1 MNSADA
7 DRKALLELLLAEEGL
22 TTDAGLALTPRVDPA
37 APGPLS
43 FAQQRLWFLDQF
55 EPGGSAYNVPG
66 ALRLSGALDAVAL
79 RRAFL
84 GLGERQEV
92 LRTVFVAEGDAP
104 VATLVPGLTP
114 AWREVDLSH
123 LPAGERA
130 TALQAAIRAE
140 AAGIFDLVRGPLL
153 RSVLVR
159 LAADEYALVVTMHHI
174 VSDQWSLGLL
184 ASELAAGYRAERG
197 LGAAPLRPAVQYAD
211 FAAWQRAWSATPAC
225 AAQIDYWRKQLAG
238 TTALELPT
246 TGPRPARTTAAG
258 GNVAFVLPAEVRVA
272 LERLAQAEGA
282 TLFMALLAVFKV
294 LLHRYTEQRDLAVG
308 TPVTGRSRPETAPLI
323 GFFTNTLVLRTAVEG
338 EPRFRD
344 WLRAV
349 RATCLEAYVH
359 QDAPFELLVETLQ
372 PARELNRNPYFDVMF
387 VLQTELPSLELPDV
401 TASFLP
407 TEIPEAK
414 FDLTLTVR
422 AVAGG
427 GLEGWIEFRTDLFDV
442 AAMTRLAAHYQNL
455 VTAAAATPDAVV
467 LDLPMMDTAER
478 RQVMETF
485 NATDVEYPRTG
496 EPLLHA
502 LVEAH
507 VDRTP
512 DAPAL
517 ADASER
523 ITYAEMERRANRLA
537 HRLRELGVRPD
548 VIVGLSLGRT
558 LDMVIGVLGVLK
570 AGGAYLPLDPSYPAD
585 RVAYMLDDARA
596 PVLVTHAETR
606 GLLPVP
612 PGVKELD
619 LDREAELLAAL
630 PATRS
635 VTGVVGDNL
644 LYTIYTSGSTG
655 RPKGTTLPHAA
666 MYNLLRWHH
675 ATLLNGA
682 RGLLFASLSF
692 DVSFHDIFAVLGSG
706 GELHIATEVHRG
718 DVAALVD
725 YLERER
731 IQKIILPV
739 VVFQQ
744 IAADYGDRPQR
755 FSAMREI
762 MTTGEALILTP
773 AILDFCAKLSWCALH
788 NHYGPAETHVVT
800 AYSFDGSPKRL
811 NPPPPIGRPVANTQI
826 YILDARFNP
835 VPVGIGG
842 ELYIGGAN
850 LGRDYHRRPE
860 LTAQKFIPNP
870 FARTPGE
877 RLYRTGD
884 RSRWLPDGNLEFF
897 GRLDDQ
903 VKIRGFRVELG
914 EVETTLIKHPRVAG
928 AAVAVRERAPGDKCL
943 AAFFVRAPGG
953 DVTPA
958 ELRAHVMSLVPDYMV
973 PAVFVPIDALPLT
986 PSGKIHRASLPAV
999 DARNFENAAAFVPPR
1014 GEAEVFMAEVWSGL
1028 LGAVRV
1034 GREDNFFHLGGHS
1047 LLATRVVSRLRTRTT
1062 LEFPLRLLFEHPT
1075 LAGFT
1080 DALALV
1086 AGGSA
1091 MLDEIVRTVRAVE
1104 AMSETEVAAWSGV
1117 NTPGDCQKKNR
1128 SGNSPA

>member
-1 MNSADA
+1 MSSADA

-22 TTDAGLALTPRVDPA
+22 TAEPGLALTARADPA
-37 APGPLS
+37 APGALS

-66 ALRLSGALDAVAL
+66 ALRLSGALDAAAL

-84 GLGERQEV
+84 GLGERQDV
-92 LRTVFVAEGDAP
+92 LRTVFVGEGDAP

-114 AWREVDLSH
+114 AWREVDFSQLS
-123 LPAGERA
+123 AGERD

-140 AAGIFDLVRGPLL
+140 AAGTFDLVRGPLL
-153 RSVLVR
+153 RAVLVR
-159 LAADEYALVVTMHHI
+159 LAAGEHALLVTMHHI

-197 LGAAPLRPAVQYAD
+197 LGAAPVRPAAQYAD

-225 AAQIDYWRKQLAG
+225 ATQIDYWRKQLAG

-246 TGPRPARTTAAG
+246 TGPRPARPTAAG
-258 GNVAFVLPAEVRVA
+258 GNVAFALPAEVRA
-272 LERLAQAEGA
+272 AMERLAQAEGA
-282 TLFMALLAVFKV
+282 TLFMALLAAFKV

-344 WLRAV
+344 WLKAV
-349 RATCLEAYVH
+349 RATCLEAYAH

-422 AVAGG
+422 EVAGG

-442 AAMTRLAAHYQNL
+442 AAMTRMAAHYRNL

-467 LDLPMMDTAER
+467 LDLPMLDPAER

-485 NATDVEYPRTG
+485 NATDVVYPLVG

-502 LVEAH
+502 LVEAQ
-507 VDRTP
+507 VDRVP

-517 ADASER
+517 ADAHER
-523 ITYAEMERRANRLA
+523 ITYAEMERRSNRLA
-537 HRLRELGVRPD
+537 HRLRQLGVGPE

-570 AGGAYLPLDPSYPAD
+570 AGGAYLPLDPGYPAD

-606 GLLPVP
+606 GMLPVP
-612 PGVKELD
+612 AGVVELD
-619 LDREAELLAAL
+619 LDLEAEGLAAQ
-630 PATRS
+630 PVTRPVS
-635 VTGVVGDNL
+635 GVVGANL

-675 ATLLNGA
+675 ANFLTGA

-706 GELHIATEVHRG
+706 GELHIATELHRG
-718 DVAALVD
+718 DVSALVD
-725 YLERER
+725 YLESER
-731 IQKIILPV
+731 IEKIILPV

-744 IAADYGDRPQR
+744 IAADFGDTPAR
-755 FSAMREI
+755 FAAMKEI
-762 MTTGEALILTP
+762 TTTGEALILTP
-773 AILDFCAKLSWCALH
+773 AILELCAKLPHCALH

-800 AYSFDGSPKRL
+800 AYAFDGPPKRL

-850 LGRDYHRRPE
+850 LGRDYHRRQE

-884 RSRWLPDGNLEFF
+884 RARWLPDGNLEFF

-914 EVETTLIKHPRVAG
+914 EVETALIKHRGVAG

-943 AAFFVRAPGG
+943 AAFYVRAPGVE
-953 DVTPA
+953 VTPA
-958 ELRAHVMSLVPDYMV
+958 ELRAHATALLPDYMV

-986 PSGKIHRASLPAV
+986 PSGKIHRKSLPVV
-999 DARNFENAAAFVPPR
+999 DARSFENAAAYVPPQ
-1014 GEAEVFMAEVWSGL
+1014 GEAEVFVAEVWAAL
-1028 LGAVRV
+1028 LGIERV

-1047 LLATRVVSRLRTRTT
+1047 LLATRVVSRLRARTT
-1062 LEFPLRLLFEHPT
+1062 LEFPLRLLFEQPT

-1080 DALALV
+1080 AALAAV
-1086 AGGSA
+1086 AGGA
-1091 MLDEIVRTVRAVE
+1091 EVLEEVVRTVRAVDAMTE
-1104 AMSETEVAAWSGV
+1104 AEVAAATG
-1117 NTPGDCQKKNR
+1117 G
-1128 SGNSPA
+1128 SPSAQRG